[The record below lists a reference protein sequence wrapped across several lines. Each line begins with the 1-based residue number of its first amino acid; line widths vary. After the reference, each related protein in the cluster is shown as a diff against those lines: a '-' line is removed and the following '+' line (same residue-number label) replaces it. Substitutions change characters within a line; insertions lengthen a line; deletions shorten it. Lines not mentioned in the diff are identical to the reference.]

1 MINIIIYI
9 YINNS
14 CIDTPENINMFNNHT
29 QPYIQ
34 TTIMS
39 YMILRHT
46 TITTLIPTE
55 MEEEQTIQHYNKMII
70 TIIKAIELTTITY
83 CIDDQY

>member
-1 MINIIIYI
+1 
-9 YINNS
+9 
-14 CIDTPENINMFNNHT
+14 
-29 QPYIQ
+29 
-34 TTIMS
+34 
-39 YMILRHT
+39 MILRHT

-55 MEEEQTIQHYNKMII
+55 MKEEQTIQHYNKMII